1 MTMLLC
7 NDCEHICTDDD
18 LKVEFPDIPRL
29 LDRIAPGEPV
39 PYGECPQCGA
49 LMNELT
55 PEPGRRGWLAI
66 EDGKFEAQCPFECGR
81 GPDLVSDDPAEVRAF
96 FLRARVDTVACSSSV
111 DFPEEYGMKQDKVYE
126 LLDSLGG

>member
-18 LKVEFPDIPRL
+18 LKVEFPDIPHL

-49 LMNELT
+49 LIHKIT
-55 PEPGRRGWLAI
+55 PKPGLRGWLSI
-66 EDGKFEAQCPFECGR
+66 DDGKFEAQCPF
-81 GPDLVSDDPAEVRAF
+81 DLHREADLITDDPDEVREF
-96 FLRARVDTVACSSSV
+96 FTRARVDDIACSSTV
-111 DFPEEYGMKQDKVYE
+111 DFPEEYGMSQDKVYE
-126 LLDSLGG
+126 LLDGLRG